1 MLVKRKI
8 SSNKKA
14 KLSFSVGIVHVNST
28 FNNTIVTITDLNGNI
43 ISWSSSGSTGFTGS
57 KKGKPFAAQI
67 ASETVT
73 AKVVSLGLRSVKIL
87 VKGQG
92 LGCETAIRAVQ
103 NGGLRITAIKDI
115 NSLPHNGCRPPKKRK
130 GKKNS

>member
-1 MLVKRKI
+1 MLVKRKL

-14 KLSFSVGIVHVNST
+14 KLNFRVGIVHVNST
-28 FNNTIVTITDLNGNI
+28 FNNTIVTITDLNGNA
-43 ISWSSSGSTGFTGS
+43 ISWSSSGTTGFEGS
-57 KKGKPFAAQI
+57 KKGKPFAAQT

-73 AKVVSLGLRSVKIL
+73 AKVLSLGLKSVKIRL
-87 VKGQG
+87 KGQG

-103 NGGLRITAIKDI
+103 NGGLRIMTIKDI

-130 GKKNS
+130 